1 MSVDAASGCG
11 NGPGSI
17 RMTAWPSF
25 FSSIAAVTPLI
36 PAPTTITLDIVGP
49 CHSDPAVAGEEA
61 QVIYSITCQEIARD
75 VSLLLN
81 MTRNMQHAVSTKHL
95 LLVLSR
101 YSQRT
106 FPFKQG
112 RMGVI
117 KAAVERVWCE
127 IAQVFFAKLAQRLT
141 QGLRLSHCRTCE
153 CVRVVFKTARPD
165 VNERRNP
172 ESYRPRKQRKQQH
185 SRNDIC
191 SGKSYP
197 MLETERMIKPLLTRQ
212 PGDGAERHNDAGDG
226 NAKQFDYM
234 ALFVMANFMRKDG
247 FHFRLC
253 KLRDQCVEQND
264 FSKTPEPGEEG
275 VGVT

>member
-1 MSVDAASGCG
+1 
-11 NGPGSI
+11 
-17 RMTAWPSF
+17 MTAWPSF

-165 VNERRNP
+165 VNDWRNP
-172 ESYRPRKQRKQQH
+172 ESYRPRQERKQQH
-185 SRNDIC
+185 RRNEIC
-191 SGKSYP
+191 SGKSC
-197 MLETERMIKPLLTRQ
+197 L
-212 PGDGAERHNDAGDG
+212 
-226 NAKQFDYM
+226 
-234 ALFVMANFMRKDG
+234 MREYG
-247 FHFRLC
+247 FQLRRGELC
-253 KLRDQCVEQND
+253 DQCVEQHD
-264 FSKTPEPGEEG
+264 FSKTSKTGKEG
-275 VGVT
+275 VGVARAFTAVHHFDATRGKMGTLRQCK